1 MMLRKRRVFLQT
13 GTIILSLAALAGCA
27 SQRSPYN
34 RYYSSSGVYRAPGPA
49 SDPWGPYIIQAA
61 NRFSI
66 PQDWI
71 RAVIHQ
77 ESGGHQFLDGRPITS
92 HSGAMGLM
100 QLMPQTYADM
110 RSRYGLRSDPYEPHD
125 NIMAGTGY
133 ISILARKYGA
143 PAFLAAYNAGPQRLE
158 DYLYEGRQLPNET
171 VNYVA
176 SITPHLGTQVAMTG
190 PLAAYATAD
199 QLNASQSGTA
209 LAGLAPAQTAPAPV
223 MTASARS
230 VGQVWASRH
239 VTSAAAQTP
248 IAAPSA
254 VPCNPD
260 DAYDPDAPCAVQPVS
275 TPPLAAPSPTFVS
288 RPAGDTLTIQEPVSS
303 RPLPPAP
310 VIPTPHTLPTQPTE
324 STTMVVGYRRPGSYG
339 PWAVQVGA
347 FGSIGQAKFAAT
359 MARQAAFTSLQSARI
374 EVHPTPSHGTTVWRA
389 RLTGI
394 SRVGAAQ
401 ACSTLSGQGM
411 ACMAVPPGR

>member
-1 MMLRKRRVFLQT
+1 MMLRKRQVFLQT
-13 GTIILSLAALAGCA
+13 GTMILSLTALAGCA

-34 RYYSSSGVYRAPGPA
+34 RYYSSSGAYRAPGPA
-49 SDPWGPYIIQAA
+49 GDPWRPYILQAA
-61 NRFSI
+61 SRFSI

-158 DYLYEGRQLPNET
+158 EYLSEGRQLPNET

-176 SITPHLGTQVAMTG
+176 NITPHLGTQIAMTG
-190 PLAAYATAD
+190 PLAAYASAD
-199 QLNASQSGTA
+199 QLNASQSGA
-209 LAGLAPAQTAPAPV
+209 SYAGLPAVRSTPAPV
-223 MTASARS
+223 MTASRS
-230 VGQVWASRH
+230 VEQVWASRH

-248 IAAPSA
+248 IAEPIAAPSA

-260 DAYDPDAPCAVQPVS
+260 DAYDPNVPCAIQPVGAS
-275 TPPLAAPSPTFVS
+275 QLPPPSATV
-288 RPAGDTLTIQEPVSS
+288 AS
-303 RPLPPAP
+303 RPLPAP
-310 VIPTPHTLPTQPTE
+310 PVMQTPHTLPVQPTE
-324 STTMVVGYRRPGSYG
+324 STTVVVGYHRPGSYG
-339 PWAVQVGA
+339 SWAVQVGA

-359 MARQAAFTSLQSARI
+359 MARQAAFTPLQSARI
-374 EVHPTPSHGTTVWRA
+374 EVHPTPSHGTTIWRA

-394 SRVGAAQ
+394 SRIGAAE

-411 ACMAVPPGR
+411 ACMAVPPGH

>member
-34 RYYSSSGVYRAPGPA
+34 RYYSSSGAYRAPGPA
-49 SDPWGPYIIQAA
+49 SDPWGPYILQAA
-61 NRFSI
+61 SRFSI

-110 RSRYGLRSDPYEPHD
+110 RSRYSLRSDPYEPHD

-158 DYLYEGRQLPNET
+158 DYLNEGRQLPNET

-190 PLAAYATAD
+190 PLAAYASAD
-199 QLNASQSGTA
+199 QLNASQSGTS
-209 LAGLAPAQTAPAPV
+209 LANLAPARTAPV
-223 MTASARS
+223 MTASRN

-260 DAYDPDAPCAVQPVS
+260 AAYDPDVPCAVQSVG
-275 TPPLAAPSPTFVS
+275 TPQLAAPVARVVS
-288 RPAGDTLTIQEPVSS
+288 RPAGETLTLQQPAS
-303 RPLPPAP
+303 PQALPPAP
-310 VIPTPHTLPTQPTE
+310 AIPTPHTLPVQPTE

-347 FGSIGQAKFAAT
+347 FASIGQAKFAAT

-374 EVHPTPSHGTTVWRA
+374 EVHPTPSHGSTVWRA

>member
-1 MMLRKRRVFLQT
+1 
-13 GTIILSLAALAGCA
+13 
-27 SQRSPYN
+27 
-34 RYYSSSGVYRAPGPA
+34 
-49 SDPWGPYIIQAA
+49 
-61 NRFSI
+61 
-66 PQDWI
+66 
-71 RAVIHQ
+71 
-77 ESGGHQFLDGRPITS
+77 
-92 HSGAMGLM
+92 MGLM

-260 DAYDPDAPCAVQPVS
+260 DAYDPDVPCAVQPVS
-275 TPPLAAPSPTFVS
+275 TPPRRTVPDLCFQTCWRYADHSGAGFFPATPACPRHSDAPYAADTANRIDHHGRRLQAS
-288 RPAGDTLTIQEPVSS
+288 RKLW
-303 RPLPPAP
+303 PL
-310 VIPTPHTLPTQPTE
+310 
-324 STTMVVGYRRPGSYG
+324 GGSG
-339 PWAVQVGA
+339 GA

-411 ACMAVPPGR
+411 ACMAVPPGH

>member
-1 MMLRKRRVFLQT
+1 MMRRKRRVFLQT
-13 GTIILSLAALAGCA
+13 GTIILSLTALAGCA

-34 RYYSSSGVYRAPGPA
+34 RYYSSSGAYRAPGPA
-49 SDPWGPYIIQAA
+49 GDPWRPYILQAA
-61 NRFSI
+61 SRFSI
-66 PQDWI
+66 PQEWI

-110 RSRYGLRSDPYEPHD
+110 RSRYGLRADPYEPHD

-158 DYLYEGRQLPNET
+158 AYLYEGRQLPNET

-176 SITPHLGTQVAMTG
+176 SITPNLGTQIAMTG
-190 PLAAYATAD
+190 PLAAYASAD

-209 LAGLAPAQTAPAPV
+209 LASLSPARTAPAPV
-223 MTASARS
+223 MTASRS

-239 VTSAAAQTP
+239 VTTAAAQTP

-254 VPCNPD
+254 IPCNPD
-260 DAYDPDAPCAVQPVS
+260 DAYDPDVPCAVQPVS
-275 TPPLAAPSPTFVS
+275 TPQLAPPAATASS
-288 RPAGDTLTIQEPVSS
+288 APAGSTMLALQQPA
-303 RPLPPAP
+303 PAHALPPPP

-324 STTMVVGYRRPGSYG
+324 STTMVVGYHRPGSYG

-347 FGSIGQAKFAAT
+347 FASIGQAKFAAT
-359 MARQAAFTSLQSARI
+359 MARQAAFTPLQSARI
-374 EVHPTPSHGTTVWRA
+374 EVHPTSSHGATVWRA

-411 ACMAVPPGR
+411 ACMAVPPGH

>member
-1 MMLRKRRVFLQT
+1 MMLRKRQAFLQT

-34 RYYSSSGVYRAPGPA
+34 RYYSSSGAYRAPGPA
-49 SDPWGPYIIQAA
+49 RDPWGPYILQAA
-61 NRFSI
+61 SRFSI

-110 RSRYGLRSDPYEPHD
+110 RSRYNLRADPYEPHD

-158 DYLYEGRQLPNET
+158 DYLNEGRQLPNET

-190 PLAAYATAD
+190 PLAAYASAD
-199 QLNASQSGTA
+199 QLNASQSGTS
-209 LAGLAPAQTAPAPV
+209 LANLAPA
-223 MTASARS
+223 RS
-230 VGQVWASRH
+230 VRQVWASRRI
-239 VTSAAAQTP
+239 TSAAAQTP

-254 VPCNPD
+254 VPCSPD
-260 DAYDPDAPCAVQPVS
+260 AAYDPDMPCAVQS
-275 TPPLAAPSPTFVS
+275 LDTPQLAAPVARVVS
-288 RPAGDTLTIQEPVSS
+288 RPAGETLTLQQPASRQLLSS
-303 RPLPPAP
+303 
-310 VIPTPHTLPTQPTE
+310 PHTLPAQPTE

-347 FGSIGQAKFAAT
+347 FASIGQAKFAAT

-374 EVHPTPSHGTTVWRA
+374 EVHPTPSHGSTVWRA

>member
-1 MMLRKRRVFLQT
+1 MMSRKRRVFLQT

-34 RYYSSSGVYRAPGPA
+34 RYYSSSGAYRAPGSA
-49 SDPWGPYIIQAA
+49 SDPWGPYILQAA
-61 NRFSI
+61 SRFSI

-110 RSRYGLRSDPYEPHD
+110 RSRYGLRADPYEPHD

-158 DYLYEGRQLPNET
+158 DYLSEGRQLPNET

-190 PLAAYATAD
+190 PLAAYASAD
-199 QLNASQSGTA
+199 QLNASQSGGRLT
-209 LAGLAPAQTAPAPV
+209 PIQTASAPV
-223 MTASARS
+223 MTASRS

-239 VTSAAAQTP
+239 VTSAAAQMP

-260 DAYDPDAPCAVQPVS
+260 DAYDPDVPCAVQPVS
-275 TPPLAAPSPTFVS
+275 TPQLAAPAAPLVS
-288 RPAGDTLTIQEPVSS
+288 RPAGDTLTFQQPVSEQA
-303 RPLPPAP
+303 LPSAP
-310 VIPTPHTLPTQPTE
+310 SIPTPHTLHAAPTE

-374 EVHPTPSHGTTVWRA
+374 EVHPTPSHGATVWRA

-394 SRVGAAQ
+394 SRIGAAQ

-411 ACMAVPPGR
+411 ACMAVPPGH

>member
-1 MMLRKRRVFLQT
+1 MMLRKRQVFLQT
-13 GTIILSLAALAGCA
+13 GTMILSLTALAGCA

-34 RYYSSSGVYRAPGPA
+34 RYYSSSGAYRAPGPA
-49 SDPWGPYIIQAA
+49 EDPWRPYILQAA
-61 NRFSI
+61 SRFSI

-158 DYLYEGRQLPNET
+158 EYLSEGRQLPNET

-176 SITPHLGTQVAMTG
+176 NITPHLGTQIAMTG
-190 PLAAYATAD
+190 PLAAYASAD
-199 QLNASQSGTA
+199 QLNASQSGASYAA
-209 LAGLAPAQTAPAPV
+209 LPAARSTPAPV
-223 MTASARS
+223 MTASRS
-230 VGQVWASRH
+230 VEQVWASRH
-239 VTSAAAQTP
+239 VTSAAAQTPITGP

-260 DAYDPDAPCAVQPVS
+260 DAYDPDVPCAVQPVGTS
-275 TPPLAAPSPTFVS
+275 QLPPPSATATSRPLAAP
-288 RPAGDTLTIQEPVSS
+288 
-303 RPLPPAP
+303 P
-310 VIPTPHTLPTQPTE
+310 VIPTPHMLPVQPTE
-324 STTMVVGYRRPGSYG
+324 STTVVVGYHRPGSYG
-339 PWAVQVGA
+339 PWAIQVGA

-359 MARQAAFTSLQSARI
+359 MARQAAFAPLQSARI

-394 SRVGAAQ
+394 SRAGAAE

-411 ACMAVPPGR
+411 ACMAVPPGH